1 VTGGVISWSEQKLTV
16 GIIYGGY
23 LLPENPECV
32 GDIPLTLISQYLA
45 VHQMQQCVMQHRVMM
60 YLMNT

>member
-1 VTGGVISWSEQKLTV
+1 MTGGVISWSEQKLTV

-23 LLPENPECV
+23 LLPENPESV
-32 GDIPLTLISQYLA
+32 GNIPLTLVSQYLA
-45 VHQMQQCVMQHRVMM
+45 VHQIQQCVMQHRVMM